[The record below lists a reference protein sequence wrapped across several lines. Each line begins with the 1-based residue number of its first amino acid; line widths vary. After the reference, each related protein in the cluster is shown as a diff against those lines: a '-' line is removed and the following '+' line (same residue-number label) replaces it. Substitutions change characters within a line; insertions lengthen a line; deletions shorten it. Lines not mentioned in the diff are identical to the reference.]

1 MSEEDNIIGGL
12 FAVTETDDESSND
25 IVIKLDKYERLQMD
39 KDSRLNLS
47 SIQLALVSKHHS
59 LWAEYVYNASRILA
73 DYIDNGS
80 ISVQGKKCL
89 ELGAGAGLPGLI
101 CALNGASLVVISDYG
116 HDADLSLVY
125 AIDINIQWVST
136 NYCQDNPEILSNNLY
151 GVGYVWGNPVNILSN
166 PATFYQNCSSMSL
179 NTEDYVSYQASKL
192 HARIEDS
199 TAIASKDAQE
209 GDNKNELF
217 DVILMADLLFNRS
230 EHSKLL
236 WTIQQCL
243 KKDGTCYI
251 TFSHHDPQKKNLDL
265 NFFTLAAGPEFDF
278 KVKYIGQERR
288 PSYPLDGMDEDY
300 YYYTLT
306 YF

>member
-1 MSEEDNIIGGL
+1 MLVNNYLKAFLYVFVFFSLKLEGG
-12 FAVTETDDESSND
+12 
-25 IVIKLDKYERLQMD
+25 
-39 KDSRLNLS
+39 
-47 SIQLALVSKHHS
+47 
-59 LWAEYVYNASRILA
+59 
-73 DYIDNGS
+73 
-80 ISVQGKKCL
+80 
-89 ELGAGAGLPGLI
+89 
-101 CALNGASLVVISDYG
+101 
-116 HDADLSLVY
+116 
-125 AIDINIQWVST
+125 
-136 NYCQDNPEILSNNLY
+136 NN
-151 GVGYVWGNPVNILSN
+151 
-166 PATFYQNCSSMSL
+166 
-179 NTEDYVSYQASKL
+179 
-192 HARIEDS
+192 
-199 TAIASKDAQE
+199 
-209 GDNKNELF
+209 NELF

-288 PSYPLDGMDEDY
+288 PSYPFVELDGMDEDRGIV